1 MDLILSSLDIF
12 LRWDVWVA
20 ISVGSIGGVIIGA
33 IPGVGPPVAIA
44 ILLPATY
51 SMDPLIGITMLLGIY
66 GSAMYGGAIPAI
78 LINTPGTAVNA
89 LTTYDGYSMTKDNK
103 ARRAIKLAYW
113 SSFTGGIFSVIALVF
128 MTSLI
133 AKVAPLFGSRD
144 ILMAALL
151 GLILVVIS
159 HRNKTLI
166 AGMLVFFGM
175 FISTIGM
182 ESVKYTMRFTFD
194 QKWLLSGFDLI
205 TVLLGLFAVSQAF
218 ILILGSDK
226 RVSMPSLK
234 RGKNR
239 EGIFDLIK
247 YKTVAL
253 ISAGMGVIMGIIPG
267 VGEFLAQFF
276 SYNIARGISDK
287 PERFGKGAPEG
298 IIAAEAANNAVP
310 AAAMIPLLALGIPGE
325 ALTAMM
331 LSVFYVHN
339 IIPGPDLFVHHL
351 DFVYGLYASLIV
363 INIIVIVFLLIA
375 TKSLLKII
383 QIPQRF
389 LGVSI
394 LALSFVGVYTLRN
407 SIIDCIM
414 CVVFGVFGYAL
425 KRLNLPIVPI
435 VLGMVLGTIM
445 EQRFRASQ
453 ARIDTLFDYI
463 DRPISGTIFA
473 IIVIA
478 LLIHFWV
485 IWRQYRR
492 KTN

>member
-363 INIIVIVFLLIA
+363 INIIVMIFLLIA

-407 SIIDCIM
+407 SMIDCIM
-414 CVVFGVFGYAL
+414 CAVFGIFGYAL

-435 VLGMVLGTIM
+435 ILGMVLGTIM

-463 DRPISGTIFA
+463 NRPISGTIFA

-478 LLIHFWV
+478 LLIHFWS

>member
-363 INIIVIVFLLIA
+363 INIIVMIFLLIA

-463 DRPISGTIFA
+463 NRPISGTIFA

>member
-1 MDLILSSLDIF
+1 MDVILSSFEIF

-20 ISVGSIGGVIIGA
+20 ILIGSVGGVIIGA
-33 IPGVGPPVAIA
+33 IPGVGPAVAIA

-51 SMDPLIGITMLLGIY
+51 SMDPIIGITVLLGIY

-78 LINTPGTAVNA
+78 LINTPGTPVNA
-89 LTTYDGYSMTKDNK
+89 LTTYDGYSMTKNNK
-103 ARRAIKLAYW
+103 ARRAITLAYW
-113 SSFTGGIFSVIALVF
+113 SSFTGGIISIIALIF

-151 GLILVVIS
+151 GLVLVVIS
-159 HRNKTLI
+159 HRKQTVI

-175 FISTIGM
+175 FISTVGM
-182 ESVKYTMRFTFD
+182 ESVKYTKRFTFD
-194 QKWLLSGFDLI
+194 QSWLLSGFDLI
-205 TVLLGLFAVSQAF
+205 TVLLGLFAVSQA
-218 ILILGSDK
+218 LILLTGNDK
-226 RVSMPSLK
+226 KVPMPSLK
-234 RGKNR
+234 GGKH
-239 EGIFDLIK
+239 EGFFGFIK
-247 YKTVAL
+247 YKTVAI
-253 ISAGMGVIMGIIPG
+253 ISSFMGVIMGIIPG

-276 SYNIARGISDK
+276 SYNIARGISKK

-331 LSVFYVHN
+331 LSVFYVHS
-339 IIPGPDLFVHHL
+339 IIPGPDLFANHL
-351 DFVYGLYASLIV
+351 DFVYGLYESLFI
-363 INIIVIVFLLIA
+363 INIIVMIFLLVA
-375 TKSLLKII
+375 TKSLLRII

-389 LGVSI
+389 LGITI
-394 LALSFVGVYTLRN
+394 LGLSFVGVYTLRN
-407 SIIDCIM
+407 SFVDCIM
-414 CVVFGVFGYAL
+414 CAFFGIFGYVL
-425 KRLNLPIVPI
+425 KKLDLPIVPI
-435 VLGMVLGTIM
+435 ILGMVLGTIM
-445 EQRFRASQ
+445 EQKFRASQ
-453 ARIDTLFDYI
+453 ARIDNLFDYI

-478 LLIHFWV
+478 LSTHFWV
-485 IWRQYRR
+485 VWRQYK

>member
-1 MDLILSSLDIF
+1 
-12 LRWDVWVA
+12 
-20 ISVGSIGGVIIGA
+20 
-33 IPGVGPPVAIA
+33 
-44 ILLPATY
+44 
-51 SMDPLIGITMLLGIY
+51 
-66 GSAMYGGAIPAI
+66 
-78 LINTPGTAVNA
+78 
-89 LTTYDGYSMTKDNK
+89 MTKNNK

-113 SSFTGGIFSVIALVF
+113 ASFTGGIFSVIALIF

-151 GLILVVIS
+151 GLVLVVIS
-159 HRNKTLI
+159 HRKQTLI

-182 ESVKYTMRFTFD
+182 ESVKYSKRFTFD
-194 QKWLLSGFDLI
+194 QSWLLSGFDLI

-218 ILILGSDK
+218 ILLIGNDR

-234 RGKNR
+234 GKKS
-239 EGIFDLIK
+239 EGFFDLIK

-253 ISAGMGVIMGIIPG
+253 ISSAMGVIMGI
-267 VGEFLAQFF
+267 
-276 SYNIARGISDK
+276 ISDK

-298 IIAAEAANNAVP
+298 IIASEAANNAVP

-339 IIPGPDLFVHHL
+339 IIPGPDLFVKHI
-351 DFVYGLYASLIV
+351 DFVYGLYESLIV
-363 INIIVIVFLLIA
+363 INIIVMIFLLFA
-375 TKSLLKII
+375 TKYLLKII

-394 LALSFVGVYTLRN
+394 LGLSFVGVYTLRN
-407 SIIDCIM
+407 SMIDCIM
-414 CVVFGVFGYAL
+414 CAVFGIFGYVL
-425 KRLNLPIVPI
+425 KKLNLPIVPI
-435 VLGMVLGTIM
+435 ILGMVLGTIM
-445 EQRFRASQ
+445 EQKFRASQ
-453 ARIDTLFDYI
+453 ARIDNLFDYI

-478 LLIHFWV
+478 LSTHFWV
-485 IWRQYRR
+485 VWRQY
-492 KTN
+492 KKN

>member
-363 INIIVIVFLLIA
+363 INIIVMIFLLIA

>member
-20 ISVGSIGGVIIGA
+20 ILVGSIGGVIIGA

-51 SMDPLIGITMLLGIY
+51 SMEPIIGITMLLGIY

-89 LTTYDGYSMTKDNK
+89 LTTYDGFSMTKNNK

-113 SSFTGGIFSVIALVF
+113 SSFTGGIFSIIALIF

-159 HRNKTLI
+159 HRHKTLI

-182 ESVKYTMRFTFD
+182 ESVKYSMRFTFD

-218 ILILGSDK
+218 ILILGTDK

-234 RGKNR
+234 KGKNR

-339 IIPGPDLFVHHL
+339 IIPGPDLFVQHL

-389 LGVSI
+389 LGITI
-394 LALSFVGVYTLRN
+394 LGLSFVGVYTLRN

-453 ARIDTLFDYI
+453 ASVDTLFDYI
-463 DRPISGTIFA
+463 NRPISGTIFV
-473 IIVIA
+473 IIVIS

-485 IWRQYRR
+485 IWNQYR
-492 KTN
+492 KEN